1 MANFKRSGDMESCGD
16 VSSRKRNRPHMKKLC
31 LALAALAAVGMI
43 WLVVSV
49 NDRMRPALASL
60 AETRIKSL
68 ATDAMNQAINESLN
82 SGPDYDR
89 LITSYDNG
97 EKVYMLQAD
106 ARRMNLLASECCA
119 AAQKRIAQI
128 GEQGVSLPLGTVSGI
143 TYLTGRGPRIR
154 VTFTPAGSVYSE
166 FCSTLS
172 SSGINQSLYR
182 VNLRLTAS
190 IRLIMPGIS
199 RSIEVSSEAAIAESI
214 IVGEVPQVYTNV
226 ESTDDMLNLVPT
238 EPLD

>member
-1 MANFKRSGDMESCGD
+1 MENCGD
-16 VSSRKRNRPHMKKLC
+16 ISSRKRRKPYIRKLC
-31 LALAALAAVGMI
+31 LALAMLAAVGI
-43 WLVVSV
+43 VWLIISV
-49 NDRMRPALASL
+49 NNRMRPALANL
-60 AETRIKSL
+60 AETRINSI
-68 ATDAMNQAINESLN
+68 ATEAMNQAITESLN
-82 SGPDYDR
+82 SGSDYDC

-119 AAQKRIAQI
+119 AAQKRIAEV

-143 TYLTGRGPRIR
+143 TYLTGRGPR
-154 VTFTPAGSVYSE
+154 
-166 FCSTLS
+166 
-172 SSGINQSLYR
+172 SLYR

-199 RSIEVSSEAAIAESI
+199 RSIKVSSEAAIAESI

-226 ESTDDMLNLVPT
+226 ESTDDMLNLIPT

>member
-1 MANFKRSGDMESCGD
+1 MESYGD
-16 VSSRKRNRPHMKKLC
+16 ISSRKRGRPYVRKLC
-31 LALAALAAVGMI
+31 LALAALSAAGVI

-49 NDRMRPALASL
+49 NNRMRPALASL
-60 AETRIKSL
+60 AETRIQSI
-68 ATDAMNQAINESLN
+68 ATEAINQAITESLN
-82 SGPDYDR
+82 SSPDYDS
-89 LITSYDNG
+89 LITSYNNG
-97 EKVYMLQAD
+97 EKTYMLQAD
-106 ARRMNLLASECCA
+106 TRRMNLLASECCA
-119 AAQKRIAQI
+119 AAQKHIAAI

-199 RSIEVSSEAAIAESI
+199 RSIKVSSEAAIAESI

-226 ESTDDMLNLVPT
+226 ESTDDMLNLIPT

>member
-1 MANFKRSGDMESCGD
+1 MENCGD
-16 VSSRKRNRPHMKKLC
+16 ISSRKRRKPYIRKLC
-31 LALAALAAVGMI
+31 LALAMLAAVGI
-43 WLVVSV
+43 VWLIISV
-49 NDRMRPALASL
+49 NNRMRPALANL
-60 AETRIKSL
+60 AETRINSI
-68 ATDAMNQAINESLN
+68 ATEAMNQAITESLN
-82 SGPDYDR
+82 
-89 LITSYDNG
+89 TSYDNG

-119 AAQKRIAQI
+119 AAQKRIAEV

-182 VNLRLTAS
+182 VSLRLTAS

-199 RSIEVSSEAAIAESI
+199 RSIKVSSEAAIAESI

-226 ESTDDMLNLVPT
+226 ESTDDMLNLIPT
-238 EPLD
+238 EPMD

>member
-1 MANFKRSGDMESCGD
+1 MENCGD
-16 VSSRKRNRPHMKKLC
+16 ISSRKRRKPYIRKLC
-31 LALAALAAVGMI
+31 LALAMLAAVGI
-43 WLVVSV
+43 VWLIISV
-49 NDRMRPALASL
+49 NNSMRPALANL
-60 AETRIKSL
+60 AETRINSI
-68 ATDAMNQAINESLN
+68 ATEAMNQAITESLN
-82 SGPDYDR
+82 SGSDYDC

-119 AAQKRIAQI
+119 AAQKRIAEV

-154 VTFTPAGSVYSE
+154 VTFTP
-166 FCSTLS
+166 TLS

-199 RSIEVSSEAAIAESI
+199 RSIKVSSEAAIAESI

-226 ESTDDMLNLVPT
+226 ESTDDMLNLIPT

>member
-1 MANFKRSGDMESCGD
+1 MENCGD
-16 VSSRKRNRPHMKKLC
+16 ISSRKRRKPYIRKLF
-31 LALAALAAVGMI
+31 LALAILAAVGII
-43 WLVVSV
+43 WLIISV
-49 NDRMRPALASL
+49 NNRMRPALANL
-60 AETRIKSL
+60 AETRINSI
-68 ATDAMNQAINESLN
+68 ATEAMNQAITESLN
-82 SGPDYDR
+82 NGSDYDC

-119 AAQKRIAQI
+119 AAQKRIAEI

-199 RSIEVSSEAAIAESI
+199 RSIKVSSEAAIAESI

-226 ESTDDMLNLVPT
+226 ESTDDMLNLIPT
-238 EPLD
+238 EPMD

>member
-1 MANFKRSGDMESCGD
+1 MENCGD
-16 VSSRKRNRPHMKKLC
+16 ISSRKRRKPYIRKLC
-31 LALAALAAVGMI
+31 LALAMLAAVSI
-43 WLVVSV
+43 VWLIISV
-49 NDRMRPALASL
+49 NNSMRPALANL
-60 AETRIKSL
+60 AETRINSI
-68 ATDAMNQAINESLN
+68 ATEAMNQAITESLN
-82 SGPDYDR
+82 SGSDYDC

-119 AAQKRIAQI
+119 AAQKRIAEV

-154 VTFTPAGSVYSE
+154 VT
-166 FCSTLS
+166 
-172 SSGINQSLYR
+172 
-182 VNLRLTAS
+182 AS

-199 RSIEVSSEAAIAESI
+199 RSIKVSSEAAIAESI

-226 ESTDDMLNLVPT
+226 ESTDDMLNLIPT

>member
-1 MANFKRSGDMESCGD
+1 MSY
-16 VSSRKRNRPHMKKLC
+16 
-31 LALAALAAVGMI
+31 
-43 WLVVSV
+43 
-49 NDRMRPALASL
+49 
-60 AETRIKSL
+60 
-68 ATDAMNQAINESLN
+68 QAITESLN
-82 SGPDYDR
+82 SGSDYDC

-119 AAQKRIAQI
+119 AAQKRIAEV

-199 RSIEVSSEAAIAESI
+199 RSIKVSSEAAIAESI

-226 ESTDDMLNLVPT
+226 ESTDDMLNLIPT